1 MIKLFLTTFLVF
13 GLSMASLA
21 EQPTTT
27 NSAQLARVA
36 EQIRQHRIDVGGDFS
51 MDEKTGRFHII
62 HADKMMMDCSNC
74 HYGDQYRPDYLD
86 VSRDKPYPDKA
97 KGQYVRSVCL
107 GCHQKGGLATQWYDT
122 GTR

>member
-1 MIKLFLTTFLVF
+1 MIKLFLATFLVF

-21 EQPTTT
+21 EQPITT

-62 HADKMMMDCSNC
+62 HADKMMMDC
-74 HYGDQYRPDYLD
+74 
-86 VSRDKPYPDKA
+86 
-97 KGQYVRSVCL
+97 